1 MKVRFTLVV
10 VAGVFAAAAFQSV
23 AGAQGPSTVLAGVY
37 TAEQAKA
44 GAAIYAKE
52 CAACHG
58 DTLAGQDPIPGL
70 EGADFVARWKNV
82 GELFEKTSTTMPALA
97 PGSLSGAQVAEVI
110 AHILSVNKYPA
121 GSTALPSAPE
131 ALVAIRIEP
140 RK

>member
-1 MKVRFTLVV
+1 MKVRFILVV
-10 VAGVFAAAAFQSV
+10 VAGACAAAAFQTV
-23 AGAQGPSTVLAGVY
+23 AGAQGPSSVLGGVY
-37 TAEQAKA
+37 TAEQAKN

-58 DTLAGQDPIPGL
+58 DTLAGQDPIPAL

-97 PGSLSGAQVAEVI
+97 PGSLSGDQVAEVI

-121 GSTALPSAPE
+121 GSAKLPSAP
-131 ALVAIRIEP
+131 ADLMAIKIEP
-140 RK
+140 SK